1 MRNFLANPK
10 TRACGSSF
18 CKQNLENTFIGK
30 DAKSSARQIYL
41 AKLDFLTRCGL
52 SDAEIKKIKVEVKI
66 KPDQEY
72 DGVVI
77 KGIITGFEM
86 HVLD

>member
-1 MRNFLANPK
+1 MRNFWLTQRLERVAQVLQ
-10 TRACGSSF
+10 TE
-18 CKQNLENTFIGK
+18 LENTFIGK